1 MFYTENSM
9 FNGHEFTN
17 DFYLYIICFANFEF
31 FKCYKTILLYSRES
45 LLKLTIIANLLFDTF
60 K

>member
-1 MFYTENSM
+1 MFY
-9 FNGHEFTN
+9 GHEFTN